1 MRIAA
6 FNVENLF
13 DRAKALNEDTAEATA
28 VINAVAEL
36 NTLFEKDIYS
46 DADKARM
53 LELMEQ
59 LGILRRD
66 EGPYVWLRR
75 SRGKLVHR
83 PQDEARPVTI
93 EAGGRGDWVGW
104 IEHKK
109 MHVNETAVMNT
120 GRVIRDVNADILAVI
135 EADNRKA
142 LINFT
147 DYVLNQVREE
157 IPEPPTG
164 YRQVMLIDGNDD
176 RGIDVG
182 LMTKTGFEIG
192 LMRSH
197 VDEMFGKDRLFSR
210 DCPEFAVMTPGGNTI
225 WVLPNHLKSKF
236 GGDTGPVRDRRK
248 AQAARVRKI
257 YDDLLAAG
265 HENVVILGDLNDT
278 PDSEALAEILGNGGP
293 RDVSDHASFDTG
305 EFPGRGTFGLGNDR
319 DKIDYLLLSPAL
331 FARITGCGL
340 FRKGAWPGTRP
351 KRWTVYPELVRDI
364 HVASDHHVIWADLD
378 LD

>member
-13 DRAKALNEDTAEATA
+13 DRAKALNEDSPQATA

-36 NTLFEKDIYS
+36 SALFEKDAYS
-46 DADKARM
+46 AADKARM
-53 LELMEQ
+53 LELMAE
-59 LGILRRD
+59 LGILRKD

-83 PQDEARPVTI
+83 PQDSSKPVTI
-93 EAGGRGDWVGW
+93 EADGRGDWVGW

-142 LINFT
+142 LTNFT
-147 DYVLNQVREE
+147 EYVLGQVREE
-157 IPEPPTG
+157 IPTPPEG

-182 LMTKTGFEIG
+182 LLTKAGFGIG
-192 LMRSH
+192 MMRSH
-197 VDEMFGKDRLFSR
+197 VDEKFGDQPLFSR
-210 DCPEFAVMTPGGNTI
+210 DCPEFAVTTPGGNVI

-236 GGDTGPVRDRRK
+236 GGDTGPVRKRRE

-265 HENVVILGDLNDT
+265 HENVVVLGDLNDT
-278 PDSEALAEILGNGGP
+278 PKSATLAILLDNGGP

-305 EFPGRGTFGLGNDR
+305 EFAGARHVRPGQRQRKDR
-319 DKIDYLLLSPAL
+319 LSLAL
-331 FARITGCGL
+331 
-340 FRKGAWPGTRP
+340 TRAL
-351 KRWTVYPELVRDI
+351 R
-364 HVASDHHVIWADLD
+364 AHHGVWAFP
-378 LD
+378 